1 MMAVIEWR
9 DVRFDHATPSHIN
22 AARALTLR
30 CRLGLEVLADRFLD
44 ELSGGQR
51 QRAFIAMVLAQDT
64 DYILLDAPLN
74 NLDIRHA
81 VRIMQLIGDAARDL
95 GKTIMVVL
103 HDINMAAA
111 YCDRIVVMK
120 DGSIIRHGATD
131 DIMTAELLSDVYD
144 TPVSVHS
151 LEGRLVAIY

>member
-1 MMAVIEWR
+1 
-9 DVRFDHATPSHIN
+9 
-22 AARALTLR
+22 
-30 CRLGLEVLADRFLD
+30 
-44 ELSGGQR
+44 
-51 QRAFIAMVLAQDT
+51 MVLAQDT